1 MDVWKYEIIS
11 KRTSEISCSTREII
25 SYIQTSIYCSV
36 HYIKKVLLSHKNR
49 AVYSN
54 AFHDNRHIDIIYYY
68 IYIYI
73 YIYRANPLCVDTLL
87 SMGTLSR

>member
-73 YIYRANPLCVDTLL
+73 YIQSKPLMCRYTVINGDFV
-87 SMGTLSR
+87 

>member
-36 HYIKKVLLSHKNR
+36 HYIKKVLLPNKNR

-54 AFHDNRHIDIIYYY
+54 AFHDNRHIDIIYY
-68 IYIYI
+68 IYI
-73 YIYRANPLCVDTLL
+73 YIYRVNPFSVDTLL